1 MPNPVRASDTNKIA
15 KSTGLPV
22 DQVNPFVVMFGD
34 KAYVNTDGRRW
45 KMDERFGAGGWSAEV
60 EVLGREAYSNLLMQ
74 WGKEP
79 PMIIVRCTICID
91 GKPMY
96 QDYGWSSPDSTPA
109 GAKQF
114 QENGLGLATT
124 KALNRAMGQGIADG
138 FASGE
143 KYDRMSIQTGSFE
156 ANFLREAGRLKKEV
170 GEEFYYD
177 TLKDYGVDHA
187 NAPSLQGAFERMTR
201 ILDVL
206 RDRSRNE
213 ASEIVFGSAPSQG
226 GGEVISPDVVAI
238 GSGVSAAGNLALFS
252 LDKLGD
258 ESLSIEERGNIIGT
272 LADDLSEVDKLK
284 ESGPDDNS
292 GTTYAQIMSE
302 YVSNA
307 MAEDPPNLKKAED
320 VLRRTIMLLNS

>member
-60 EVLGREAYSNLLMQ
+60 EVLGREEYENLLMQ
-74 WGKEP
+74 GGKKP
-79 PMIIVRCTICID
+79 PMIIVKCTICID

-96 QDYGWSSPDSTPA
+96 EDYGWSSPDSTPA

-156 ANFLREAGRLKKEV
+156 ANFLKESGRLKKDV
-170 GEEFYYD
+170 GEEFYYE
-177 TLKDYGVDHA
+177 TLKGYGVDHA
-187 NAPSLQGAFERMTR
+187 NDPSLQGDFERMSK
-201 ILDVL
+201 ILDTLNVQAGL
-206 RDRSRNE
+206 R
-213 ASEIVFGSAPSQG
+213 ASEVVFGSKPSQG
-226 GGEVISPDVVAI
+226 VAVEQQAWKSNTRGTI
-238 GSGVSAAGNLALFS
+238 YFAEDLSQS
-252 LDKLGD
+252 LDKLAD
-258 ESLSIEERGNIIGT
+258 ENLSIEERSNLIGT

-292 GTTYAQIMSE
+292 GMTYAQIMSE

-307 MAEDPPNLKKAED
+307 MAEDPPNLNKAED
-320 VLRRTIMLLNS
+320 VLRRTLMLLNS

>member
-34 KAYVNTDGRRW
+34 KPYVNTDGRRW

-60 EVLGREAYSNLLMQ
+60 EVLGKQEYDNLLMQ
-74 WGKEP
+74 WGKKP
-79 PMIIVRCTICID
+79 PMIIVKCSICID

-138 FASGE
+138 FASDE

-156 ANFLREAGRLKKEV
+156 SDFLREAGRLKKAV
-170 GEEFYYD
+170 GDDFYYS
-177 TLKDYGVDHA
+177 TLKDNGVGHA
-187 NAPSLQGAFERMTR
+187 NDPSLQGDVGAMSR
-201 ILDVL
+201 ILDTLESGFSV
-206 RDRSRNE
+206 
-213 ASEIVFGSAPSQG
+213 ASEQ
-226 GGEVISPDVVAI
+226 PDFELVEKI
-238 GSGVSAAGNLALFS
+238 
-252 LDKLGD
+252 GD
-258 ESLSIEERGNIIGT
+258 ESLSAEERGDIVGALTDSLSVMKKIKEQGP
-272 LADDLSEVDKLK
+272 ADN
-284 ESGPDDNS
+284 ES
-292 GTTYAQIMSE
+292 TYAEIMSE

-307 MAEDPPNLKKAED
+307 MAQDPPNFKKAED
-320 VLRRTIMLLNS
+320 VLRRTIILLDS

>member
-34 KAYVNTDGRRW
+34 KPYVNTDGRRW

-60 EVLGREAYSNLLMQ
+60 EVLGKQEYDNLLMQ
-74 WGKEP
+74 WGKKP
-79 PMIIVRCTICID
+79 PMIIVKCSICID

-138 FASGE
+138 FASDD
-143 KYDRMSIQTGSFE
+143 KYDRMSVQTGSFE
-156 ANFLREAGRLKKEV
+156 SDFLREAGRLKKVV
-170 GEEFYYD
+170 GDEFYYS
-177 TLKDYGVDHA
+177 TLKDNGVGHA
-187 NAPSLQGAFERMTR
+187 NDPSLQGDVGAMSS
-201 ILDVL
+201 ILDTLKVQAGK
-206 RDRSRNE
+206 E
-213 ASEIVFGSAPSQG
+213 ASEIVYGSAPSVAVEQ
-226 GGEVISPDVVAI
+226 PDFELV
-238 GSGVSAAGNLALFS
+238 
-252 LDKLGD
+252 DKIGD
-258 ESLSIEERGNIIGT
+258 ESLSVEERGDIVGVLTDSLSVMKKIKEQGP
-272 LADDLSEVDKLK
+272 ADN
-284 ESGPDDNS
+284 ES
-292 GTTYAQIMSE
+292 TYAEIMSE

-307 MAEDPPNLKKAED
+307 MAQDPPNFKKAED
-320 VLRRTIMLLNS
+320 VLRRTIILLDS

>member
-60 EVLGREAYSNLLMQ
+60 EVLGREEYSNLLMQ

-187 NAPSLQGAFERMTR
+187 NDPSLQGDFERMTR
-201 ILDVL
+201 ILDIL
-206 RDRSRNE
+206 KTQ
-213 ASEIVFGSAPSQG
+213 AGLKAGEIVFGSEPSQG
-226 GGEVISPDVVAI
+226 VAVEQQAWKSNTREPI
-238 GSGVSAAGNLALFS
+238 YFAADLSQS
-252 LDKLGD
+252 LDKLAD

>member
-60 EVLGREAYSNLLMQ
+60 EVLGREEYENLLMQ
-74 WGKEP
+74 WGKKP
-79 PMIIVRCTICID
+79 PMIIVKCTICID

-96 QDYGWSSPDSTPA
+96 EDYGWSSPDSTPA

-156 ANFLREAGRLKKEV
+156 ANFLKESGRLKKDV
-170 GEEFYYD
+170 GEEFYYE
-177 TLKDYGVDHA
+177 TLKGYGVDHA
-187 NAPSLQGAFERMTR
+187 NDPSLQGDFERMSK
-201 ILDVL
+201 ILDTLNVQAGL
-206 RDRSRNE
+206 R
-213 ASEIVFGSAPSQG
+213 ASEVVFGSKPSQG
-226 GGEVISPDVVAI
+226 VAVEQQAWKSNTRGTI
-238 GSGVSAAGNLALFS
+238 YFAADLSQS
-252 LDKLGD
+252 LDKLAD
-258 ESLSIEERGNIIGT
+258 ENLSIEERSNLIGT

-292 GTTYAQIMSE
+292 GMTYAQIMSE

-307 MAEDPPNLKKAED
+307 MAEDPPNLNKAED
-320 VLRRTIMLLNS
+320 VLRRTLMLLNS